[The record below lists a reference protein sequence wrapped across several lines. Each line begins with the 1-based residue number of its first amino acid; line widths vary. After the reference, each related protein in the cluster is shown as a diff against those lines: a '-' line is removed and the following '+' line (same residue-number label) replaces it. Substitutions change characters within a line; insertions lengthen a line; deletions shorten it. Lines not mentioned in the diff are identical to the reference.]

1 MPSYILA
8 LDQGTTSSRAILFDE
23 QQNIIGIAQ
32 KEFTQHYPRE
42 GWVEHDPM
50 EIYSSQYAV
59 MMEVIAKSGVEVSDI
74 RGIGITNQRET
85 TILWD
90 AKTGR
95 PVYNAIVWQ
104 CRRTA
109 DRIDALS
116 KQGLDGYIRQTTGL
130 IPDAYFFCHQNRM
143 DIGPHPERKGAGKG
157 RGNFIRN
164 GGQLADLEI
173 DRRQGPCDRL
183 HQCFPHHAV
192 QHPHPRLG

>member
-59 MMEVIAKSGVEVSDI
+59 MMEVIAKS
-74 RGIGITNQRET
+74 
-85 TILWD
+85 
-90 AKTGR
+90 
-95 PVYNAIVWQ
+95 
-104 CRRTA
+104 
-109 DRIDALS
+109 
-116 KQGLDGYIRQTTGL
+116 
-130 IPDAYFFCHQNRM
+130 
-143 DIGPHPERKGAGKG
+143 
-157 RGNFIRN
+157 
-164 GGQLADLEI
+164 
-173 DRRQGPCDRL
+173 RL